1 MVWCMCQCMCGDFI
15 VVVDNSTSPITC
27 HMTHLYK
34 GHIDEVVTH
43 SNSDTGDG
51 ESART

>member
-1 MVWCMCQCMCGDFI
+1 MCGDFI
-15 VVVDNSTSPITC
+15 VVVDNSPLLITC

-34 GHIDEVVTH
+34 GHTDEVATC

-51 ESART
+51 KSTRT